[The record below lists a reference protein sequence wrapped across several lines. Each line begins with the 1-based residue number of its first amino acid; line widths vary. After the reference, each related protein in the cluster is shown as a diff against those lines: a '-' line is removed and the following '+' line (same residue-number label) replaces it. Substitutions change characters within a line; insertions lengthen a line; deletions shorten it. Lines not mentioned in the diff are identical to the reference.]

1 MSAISYSYAL
11 CRPYVTRRRGSL
23 LHVVRREHFPPG
35 MLPHT
40 ERWTLDGT
48 KTGGHIG
55 GTPDT
60 ATCPRCRAAFRKILL
75 AIPAPGTAGLVTCP
89 YGCTQPSLLPDG
101 GQKGAACDPEYA
113 GHGEGTH
120 PFATGRFTCVVC
132 RRTFNPAR

>member
-1 MSAISYSYAL
+1 MSAIAYSYAL

-35 MLPHT
+35 MLPHS
-40 ERWTLDGT
+40 ERYTLDGT

-60 ATCPRCRAAFRKILL
+60 ATCPRCRAAFRKILT
-75 AIPAPGTAGLVTCP
+75 AIPGPLTAGMVTCP
-89 YGCTQPSLLPDG
+89 FGCSREG
-101 GQKGAACDPEYA
+101 GLRAVLCDPEYA

-120 PFATGRFTCVVC
+120 PYAAGRFSCPVC
-132 RRTFNPAR
+132 HRTFNPAR